1 MFKNRQ
7 FKIRVSGCS
16 GIAIISLLIICAVAL
31 AITVPLFGFFG
42 LSFLLEKY
50 QMSQL
55 EFFGHWYQNAL
66 YFGWFLLLV
75 FAIVFLID
83 FIGLFIIATFNVE
96 YSVGVSIVSTVI
108 QYGICLW
115 IYHQVLMSIFE
126 RIDVNWLGSCIT
138 VAIIYLVISVFT
150 STNVIEEPQ

>member
-16 GIAIISLLIICAVAL
+16 GIAIISLLIIFVLAL
-31 AITVPLFGFFG
+31 AVTIPLFGFFG

-55 EFFGHWYQNAL
+55 ELFSLWYQNTL

-83 FIGLFIIATFNVE
+83 FLGLFIIATLNLE
-96 YSVGVSIVSTVI
+96 YSPTVSIVSTLI

-115 IYHQVLMSIFE
+115 VYHQVLMSIFKH
-126 RIDVNWLGSCIT
+126 IDVTWLGSCIT

-150 STNVIEEPQ
+150 SSAVTDEPK